1 MPLLYATTAD
11 LTAWT
16 GLPVPDNADRLLRAA
31 SMLVRGATR
40 TAVYSTTPAGLPRD
54 EDVAEA
60 FRDATCAQAEAWAQ
74 QDIDP
79 DNPTAGPRVAQSK
92 SIGSASV
99 TYADAGQIVG
109 SRADAAR
116 TLGPTALAILAD
128 AGLTNGRVWV
138 TG

>member
-1 MPLLYATTAD
+1 MPLVYATPDD

-16 GLPVPDNADRLLRAA
+16 GQPAPDNAVQLLRAA

-40 TAVYSTTPAGLPRD
+40 TAVYQTTPAGLPRD
-54 EDVAEA
+54 ADVAEA
-60 FRDATCAQAEAWAQ
+60 FRDATCAQAALWDTQ
-74 QDIDP
+74 GIDP

-99 TYADAGQIVG
+99 TYADAGQIIG
-109 SRADAAR
+109 SRTDAAR
-116 TLGPTALAILAD
+116 TLGSAAVTILTD
-128 AGLTNGRVWV
+128 AGLITTRPWV